1 MTITSPISEVTAAA
15 GTLGAADVAALVAIK
30 LRYLTP
36 MIAVYMAAYVG
47 LSILCGFA
55 KPLLSTKVLGPV
67 NLGFALIALNYL
79 LSWLL
84 AVVYARLANRVFDP
98 LVQAIV
104 ATGEHERGRA

>member
-1 MTITSPISEVTAAA
+1 MVIVRPVSEANAA
-15 GTLGAADVAALVAIK
+15 GDPLGAADVAALVAMK

-36 MIAVYMAAYVG
+36 MIAVYLAVYVG

-55 KPLLSTKVLGPV
+55 KPLLGTKVLGPI

-84 AVVYARLANRVFDP
+84 AVVYARFANRVLDP
-98 LVQAIV
+98 LVQAIAAMV
-104 ATGEHERGRA
+104 ERERERA